1 MRESAGKMQFKGVP
15 NRFAIIQAEHT
26 EDTSNF
32 NLRFEKWPE
41 PLTGSIVVREDDSTF
56 QSEVVLVSAMKTYTV
71 FCFEYGR
78 ILS

>member
-56 QSEVVLVSAMKTYTV
+56 
-71 FCFEYGR
+71 
-78 ILS
+78 